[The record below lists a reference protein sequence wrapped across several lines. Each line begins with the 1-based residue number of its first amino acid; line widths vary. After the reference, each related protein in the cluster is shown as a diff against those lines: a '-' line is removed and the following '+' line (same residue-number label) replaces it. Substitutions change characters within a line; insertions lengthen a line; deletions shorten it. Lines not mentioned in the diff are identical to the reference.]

1 MFWNYLKSALRNLRK
16 NKLFAVINIAG
27 LALGLTIYVFG
38 GLLAWAVGEVI
49 LINRADPDWTP
60 PGTAGTATKVRLL
73 VITVVLYGAVA
84 AIHVWLGYWPFP
96 S

>member
-38 GLLAWAVGEVI
+38 GLLVEYEQTHDRFFKNSA
-49 LINRADPDWTP
+49 
-60 PGTAGTATKVRLL
+60 RLL
-73 VITVVLYGAVA
+73 DLATSQQKLAECVERAGNIGM
-84 AIHVWLGYWPFP
+84 P
-96 S
+96 